1 MPAERAPALESKIG
15 QGRVLMLGTL
25 RACALATAVLFAGAG
40 ATSASPTVTLRFGS
54 YAPEGDVIDRA
65 AHHFKERVVALTNG
79 RVDVTVFRSN
89 ALGSNREMIEMTK
102 VGSLDL
108 TVSGSTHVS
117 RFAPVLITVSLPSLF
132 KDRDTMLKI
141 LDGEIGGRI
150 NASVARQGL
159 QVLGWWET
167 GFRHVSNNKRP
178 IMKPD
183 DIKGLKLRTLPS
195 AVHVAYFRA
204 LGAIPTPM
212 DWAEVMPAL
221 QQGVI
226 DGQENPPSVVYPYRV
241 FEFQKFYSLTSHVNE
256 PNLLLISAATMT
268 KLPKDVQDAILTA
281 GREATAFQRKASAE
295 YNSSIMGELAKVM
308 SVNEVPAETLAHFQ
322 TVAQSVYE
330 RAYADIGAEGRA
342 IVDDIVKASK

>member
-1 MPAERAPALESKIG
+1 MNIRS
-15 QGRVLMLGTL
+15 T
-25 RACALATAVLFAGAG
+25 ACLLALAFVLAGFGTAHANPEFK
-40 ATSASPTVTLRFGS
+40 LRFGS

-65 AHHFKERVVALTNG
+65 AHHFKESVARLTNG
-79 RVDVTVFRSN
+79 RVEVTVFRSN

-102 VGSLDL
+102 VGSLDF

-117 RFAPVLITVSLPSLF
+117 RFAPILVVASLPSLW
-132 KDRDTMLKI
+132 KDRDTMLRI
-141 LDGEIGGRI
+141 FDGEVGARL
-150 NASVARQGL
+150 NTLVARQGL
-159 QVLGWWET
+159 TVLGWWET
-167 GFRHVSNNKRP
+167 GFRHVTNNKRP

-256 PNLLLISAATMT
+256 PNVLLISSATMA
-268 KLPKDVQDAILTA
+268 KLPKDVQDAVLTA

-295 YNSSIMGELAKVM
+295 YNSNIMGELAKVM

-330 RAYADIGAEGRA
+330 RAYADIGTEGRA

>member
-1 MPAERAPALESKIG
+1 MH
-15 QGRVLMLGTL
+15 GRSAI
-25 RACALATAVLFAGAG
+25 RALALAILLAGFGTANANPEFK
-40 ATSASPTVTLRFGS
+40 LRFGS

-65 AHHFKERVVALTNG
+65 AHHFKEGVARLTNG
-79 RVDVTVFRSN
+79 RVDITVFRSN

-102 VGSLDL
+102 VGSLDF
-108 TVSGSTHVS
+108 TVSGSTHIS
-117 RFAPVLITVSLPSLF
+117 RFAPILVVASLPSLW

-141 LDGEIGGRI
+141 FDGEVGGRLDTM
-150 NASVARQGL
+150 VARQGL
-159 QVLGWWET
+159 TVLGWWET

-178 IMKPD
+178 INKPD

-256 PNLLLISAATMT
+256 PNLLLTSAMT
-268 KLPKDVQDAILTA
+268 FAKLPKDVQEAIMTA

-295 YNSSIMGELAKVM
+295 YNTNIMGELKKVM
-308 SVNEVPAETLAHFQ
+308 TVNDVPADTLAHFQ

-330 RAYADIGAEGRA
+330 KAYGEIGADGRGM
-342 IVDDIVKASK
+342 IDDIVKASK

>member
-1 MPAERAPALESKIG
+1 
-15 QGRVLMLGTL
+15 
-25 RACALATAVLFAGAG
+25 
-40 ATSASPTVTLRFGS
+40 
-54 YAPEGDVIDRA
+54 
-65 AHHFKERVVALTNG
+65 VARLTNG
-79 RVDVTVFRSN
+79 RVEITVFRSN

-102 VGSLDL
+102 VGSLDF
-108 TVSGSTHVS
+108 TVSGSTHIS
-117 RFAPVLITVSLPSLF
+117 RFAPILVVASLPSLW

-141 LDGEIGGRI
+141 FDGEVGARLNGL
-150 NASVARQGL
+150 VARQGL
-159 QVLGWWET
+159 AVLGWWET
-167 GFRHVSNNKRP
+167 GFRHVTNNKRP
-178 IMKPD
+178 IVKPD

-241 FEFQKFYSLTSHVNE
+241 FEFQKYYSLTSHVNE
-256 PNLLLISAATMT
+256 PNLLLMSAATLAR
-268 KLPKDVQDAILTA
+268 LPKDVQEAIATA

-295 YNSSIMGELAKVM
+295 YNTSIMGELRKVM
-308 SVNEVPAETLAHFQ
+308 AVNEVPADTLAHFS

-330 RAYADIGAEGRA
+330 KAYGEIGADGRA
-342 IVDDIVKASK
+342 IIDDIVKASR

>member
-1 MPAERAPALESKIG
+1 MHARSAAGSLALALLLAG
-15 QGRVLMLGTL
+15 
-25 RACALATAVLFAGAG
+25 LATANANPEFK
-40 ATSASPTVTLRFGS
+40 LRFGS

-65 AHHFKERVVALTNG
+65 AHHFKEGVARLTNG
-79 RVDVTVFRSN
+79 RVEITVFRSN
-89 ALGSNREMIEMTK
+89 ALGSNREMIEMAK
-102 VGSLDL
+102 VGSLDF
-108 TVSGSTHVS
+108 TVSGSTHIS
-117 RFAPVLITVSLPSLF
+117 RFAPILVVASLPSLW
-132 KDRDTMLKI
+132 KDRDTMLRI
-141 LDGEIGGRI
+141 FDGEVGAQLGTL
-150 NASVARQGL
+150 VGRQGL
-159 QVLGWWET
+159 NVLGWWET

-256 PNLLLISAATMT
+256 PNLLLMSAATFA
-268 KLPKDVQDAILTA
+268 KLPRDVQEAITTA

-295 YNSSIMGELAKVM
+295 YNTGIMGELAKVM
-308 SVNEVPAETLAHFQ
+308 TVNEVPADTMAHFR
-322 TVAQSVYE
+322 TVAQSVYDK
-330 RAYADIGAEGRA
+330 AYGEIGSDGRT
-342 IVDDIVKASK
+342 IIDQIVKASQ

>member
-1 MPAERAPALESKIG
+1 MHARSAAGSLALALLLAG
-15 QGRVLMLGTL
+15 LVLAGLGT
-25 RACALATAVLFAGAG
+25 ANANPEFK
-40 ATSASPTVTLRFGS
+40 LRFGS

-65 AHHFKERVVALTNG
+65 AHHFKEGVARLTNG
-79 RVDVTVFRSN
+79 RVEITVFRSN

-102 VGSLDL
+102 VGSLDF
-108 TVSGSTHVS
+108 TVSGSTHIS
-117 RFAPVLITVSLPSLF
+117 RFAPILVVASLPSLW
-132 KDRDTMLKI
+132 KDRDTMLRI
-141 LDGEIGGRI
+141 FDGEVGTRL
-150 NASVARQGL
+150 NTLVARQGL
-159 QVLGWWET
+159 TVLGWWET

-241 FEFQKFYSLTSHVNE
+241 FEFQKYYSLTE
-256 PNLLLISAATMT
+256 PRERAQPPADERGVPRQAA
-268 KLPKDVQDAILTA
+268 QGRA
-281 GREATAFQRKASAE
+281 GGHCDRRPRGDRVPAQGVRRIQHQHHGRARQGDDGQRGPRRHPGAFQRGRRRASTRRPTARSARTGAP
-295 YNSSIMGELAKVM
+295 SSTR
-308 SVNEVPAETLAHFQ
+308 S
-322 TVAQSVYE
+322 
-330 RAYADIGAEGRA
+330 
-342 IVDDIVKASK
+342 